1 MAVGCCIFCY
11 ERLRRLE
18 TTTAGRANRSGIT
31 AANEAE
37 PVCGV
42 RGSFELPEPP
52 FDAAGLA

>member
-18 TTTAGRANRSGIT
+18 ITPAGRANRSGIT
-31 AANEAE
+31 AAKDAE

-42 RGSFELPEPP
+42 RGLPALSEPLS
-52 FDAAGLA
+52 D